1 VPDRVARIGTT
12 LRYSPGV
19 RAFLTA
25 VSVSVVSLLLA
36 APAFALDN
44 GEGTYGKTDD
54 KIITNFGFGLMIFFA
69 LLVVL
74 LSLGQHLLA
83 KRKEHK

>member
-1 VPDRVARIGTT
+1 

-19 RAFLTA
+19 RTLLTA
-25 VSVSVVSLLLA
+25 ASALLVSLLLA

-54 KIITNFGFGLMIFFA
+54 KIITNFGFGLMIFFV

-74 LSLGQHLLA
+74 LSVGQHLLA

>member
-1 VPDRVARIGTT
+1 MRTVVTT
-12 LRYSPGV
+12 ASTL
-19 RAFLTA
+19 L
-25 VSVSVVSLLLA
+25 VSLLLA

-54 KIITNFGFGLMIFFA
+54 KIITNFGFGLMIFFT

-74 LSLGQHLLA
+74 LSVAQHMLGR
-83 KRKEHK
+83 RKGPK